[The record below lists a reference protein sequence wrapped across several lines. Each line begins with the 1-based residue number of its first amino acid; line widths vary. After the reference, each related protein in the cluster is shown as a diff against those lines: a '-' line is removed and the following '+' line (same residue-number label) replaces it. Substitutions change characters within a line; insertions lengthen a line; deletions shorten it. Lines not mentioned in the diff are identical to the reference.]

1 MPVVALSAGTGG
13 RSWGVSE
20 RERTDSWA
28 WAEDLRCGAVVAVTD
43 TGSLVL
49 PAESVAVHV
58 TVVVPSSITKAVSP
72 TTSIGDGSEPLVE
85 AVQWTDC
92 QS

>member
-1 MPVVALSAGTGG
+1 MGS
-13 RSWGVSE
+13 
-20 RERTDSWA
+20 
-28 WAEDLRCGAVVAVTD
+28 VVAVTD

-72 TTSIGDGSEPLVE
+72 TASIGEGSEPLVE
-85 AVQWTDC
+85 AVQSTEILPELTRRRSGLRVPPIGAALLERGVSSERWGHC
-92 QS
+92 R